1 MTADL
6 HRLPPSFWPQAHA
19 QTTDRAP
26 AAVEPLRYGGDV
38 DFELFESLDA
48 QGQPRGFQVDLLQAL
63 AQRLGRRIDIRLRPW
78 AQTEAALRSG
88 EIDFVAMVPTRER
101 RAWAQFARAHA
112 TPTLAAYHRRGV
124 ADPQGVESL
133 SEQRLVVLGGEAM
146 RETLATT
153 LGSLASPPLTVRA
166 PVEALR
172 AVQAGRADMAVLLR
186 AYADPLLAAGAA
198 PDVVASRL
206 NLGVQSYAFAVLP
219 GRQALLLQLLQPAL
233 DAMEA
238 DGSLEA
244 LRTRWLPSH
253 QGVAE
258 TERLKSGLALERYQT
273 LGLAGASALALGG
286 LGWALQRRNRA
297 ARLERQRRMQA
308 EGALRRAE
316 ELLERSF
323 TQHPEAM
330 LVVERGTSVVRDANP
345 AAHALL
351 GLPPGALIDQPLQR
365 LEQHLPLS
373 ALQALTAMLDQDG
386 EIAGLPLRLKL
397 GDGSA
402 RECLLSADEMQV
414 GDTTQ
419 VFCLLRDI
427 TETLKH
433 DADMRQGYDALLA
446 ELRQTQGELDAARDA
461 RVRAETRLEDFTL
474 AVTHDLKSPLRAI
487 QGFVGLLRERLLAGH
502 TREAL
507 AYSDH
512 IGRAGQR
519 MNAMVSA
526 LSRLAQVTR
535 QPLRRQP
542 VEMTA
547 LAQGTWAML
556 GIANRQWQC
565 ECEVAPLPPAQA
577 DPELIAQ
584 VWQNLLDNA
593 GKYSVGVPK
602 PRVRVDSHRDGRG
615 VWYRVTDNGAGF
627 DMSRAAGLFL
637 PFQRMH
643 AGPKFEGSGVGLSVV
658 RRIVELHGGE
668 VRVRSAPGVGTVA
681 EFTIDPAPARQAGTD

>member
-1 MTADL
+1 MTADH
-6 HRLPPSFWPQAHA
+6 HRLRFSFWPQAHA
-19 QTTDRAP
+19 QTP
-26 AAVEPLRYGGDV
+26 AALPAAAEPLRYGGDAR
-38 DFELFESLDA
+38 FAPFESLDA
-48 QGQPRGFQVDLLQAL
+48 QGRPRGFQVDLLQAL
-63 AQRLGRRIDIRLRPW
+63 AQRLGRRIDILLRPW
-78 AQTEAALRSG
+78 AQTEAALRGG
-88 EIDFVAMVPTRER
+88 ELDFVAMVPTAER
-101 RAWAQFARAHA
+101 RAWALFGRGHA

-124 ADPQGVESL
+124 ADPQGVDGL
-133 SEQRLVVLGGEAM
+133 SGQRLVVLAGEAM

-153 LGSLASPPLTVRA
+153 LGRLAAAAMTVPEPA
-166 PVEALR
+166 DALR
-172 AVQAGRADMAVLLR
+172 AVQDGRADMAVLLR

-219 GRQALLLQLLQPAL
+219 GRQAVLQALQPAL

-238 DGSLEA
+238 DGTLET

-253 QGVAE
+253 QNVAE
-258 TERLKSGLALERYQT
+258 TERLKTGLAIGRYQT
-273 LGLAGASALALGG
+273 LALAGASALALGG

-323 TQHPEAM
+323 AQHPEAM
-330 LVVERGTSVVRDANP
+330 IVVERGTAIVRDANP

-351 GLPPGALIDQPLQR
+351 GLQPGALIGQPLHR
-365 LEQHLPLS
+365 LEQHLPSS
-373 ALQALTAMLDQDG
+373 AVQALTAMLDQDG

-397 GDGSA
+397 EDGSA

-433 DADMRQGYDALLA
+433 DADMRQGYDALLG
-446 ELRQTQGELDAARDA
+446 ELRQAQHELDAARDA
-461 RVRAETRLEDFTL
+461 RVRAETRLEDFTQ

-519 MNAMVSA
+519 MNAMVGA
-526 LSRLAQVTR
+526 LARLAQVTR
-535 QPLRRQP
+535 QPLRLQP

-556 GIANRQWQC
+556 GIAHRQWRC
-565 ECEVAPLPPAQA
+565 ECEVAPLPVAQA
-577 DPELIAQ
+577 DPDLIAQ

-593 GKYSVGVPK
+593 GKYSADVPK
-602 PRVRVDSHRDGRG
+602 PRVRVDSHRDARG

-643 AGPKFEGSGVGLSVV
+643 AGPQFEGSGVGLSVV

-681 EFTIDPAPARQAGTD
+681 EFTVDPAPARTPGTG